1 MNGMTAKIRMYAYSI
16 FSIVPY
22 NRAEGAHFCFVEN
35 RLFLFA
41 LFIVMSLSE
50 HIDKN
55 FTEICSERTIFSE
68 QQGFF
73 GEMFEIVR
81 NCCPEK
87 WLKNKFEALSSDSD
101 KLRLLFDEPN
111 VSDMLLGTLENVAA
125 VYRKKD
131 SAFSRQRRI
140 SGEKLHEEKDF
151 DNALILLTHAIA
163 RAPSKGDTIYNSYK
177 SKIK

>member
-1 MNGMTAKIRMYAYSI
+1 
-16 FSIVPY
+16 
-22 NRAEGAHFCFVEN
+22 
-35 RLFLFA
+35 
-41 LFIVMSLSE
+41 MSLSE

-81 NCCPEK
+81 NCCTET
-87 WLKNKFEALSSDSD
+87 WLKNKFETFLSDSD

-111 VSDMLLGTLENVAA
+111 VSDMLLGTLENVTS

-131 SAFSRQRRI
+131 STFSRQRRLN
-140 SGEKLHEEKDF
+140 GERLHENGDL
-151 DNALILLTHAIA
+151 DNALILSTHAVL
-163 RAPSKGDTIYNSYK
+163 RAPAKGDTIYITFII
-177 SKIK
+177 IKTQIHAPIHMLIISMNGDK

>member
-1 MNGMTAKIRMYAYSI
+1 
-16 FSIVPY
+16 
-22 NRAEGAHFCFVEN
+22 
-35 RLFLFA
+35 
-41 LFIVMSLSE
+41 MSHSE

-87 WLKNKFEALSSDSD
+87 WLKNKFEALSSDAD

-111 VSDMLLGTLENVAA
+111 VSDMLLGTLENVSA

-131 SAFSRQRRI
+131 SAFSRQRRLNGI
-140 SGEKLHEEKDF
+140 KLHEQKDF
-151 DNALILLTHAIA
+151 ENALIYLTHAVL
-163 RAPSKGDTIYNSYK
+163 RAPAKGDSFNLFTFITNQK
-177 SKIK
+177 SNKTKQHTYTQHHSDEQRNGTEIIVIIIILFI

>member
-1 MNGMTAKIRMYAYSI
+1 
-16 FSIVPY
+16 
-22 NRAEGAHFCFVEN
+22 
-35 RLFLFA
+35 
-41 LFIVMSLSE
+41 MSHSE

-55 FTEICSERTIFSE
+55 FTQLCSERTIFSE

-87 WLKNKFEALSSDSD
+87 WLKHKFETLSSDAD

-111 VSDMLLGTLENVAA
+111 VNGMLLGTLENVAA

-131 SAFSRQRRI
+131 SAFSRQRRLNGI
-140 SGEKLHEEKDF
+140 KLHEQKDL
-151 DNALILLTHAIA
+151 DNALIYLTHAVL
-163 RAPSKGDTIYNSYK
+163 RAPAKGDSFNLFTFLRNQK
-177 SKIK
+177 SNKTRTHTYTHRSDEQRNEEEKIIIIIIIFI